1 MSTTAAA
8 TPDHASTSSTGD
20 AVTDNELGADLLFGF
35 LVGTPL
41 TYVILMV
48 MCLVAGT
55 SLGNA
60 LAVPALPC
68 FLSGIFF
75 GGVLPLSRQMAR
87 HEAIERDA
95 RRAVAPVHTLVDVV
109 EVKSAA

>member
-8 TPDHASTSSTGD
+8 TPDHASSLSSGD

-41 TYVILMV
+41 IYLTLMA

-60 LAVPALPC
+60 LAVPLLPC

-87 HEAIERDA
+87 HEAAEREA
-95 RRAVAPVHTLVDVV
+95 RRAVAPVHALADVV
-109 EVKSAA
+109 EVKPAA